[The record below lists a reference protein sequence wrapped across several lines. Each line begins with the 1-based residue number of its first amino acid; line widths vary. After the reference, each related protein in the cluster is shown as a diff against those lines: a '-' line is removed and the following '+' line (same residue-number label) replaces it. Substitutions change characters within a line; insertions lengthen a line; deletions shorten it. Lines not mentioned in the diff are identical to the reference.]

1 MVDRQNREVT
11 LVHTLKQLC
20 SVASL
25 DIIIDAGCG
34 IRQGVNKT
42 KGVIFRLNLVWK
54 SCKYQPFLAQK

>member
-11 LVHTLKQLC
+11 LVHTLIQLC

-25 DIIIDAGCG
+25 DIIIDAGFG

-42 KGVIFRLNLVWK
+42 KGVIFRFNL
-54 SCKYQPFLAQK
+54 